1 MKSTALAL
9 MAAGLI
15 LVFAAPVIATGW
27 KGHAP
32 LVNQQETCKDGE
44 VWDEAM
50 KKCVKKEG

>member
-1 MKSTALAL
+1 

-27 KGHAP
+27 KGGAP
-32 LVNQQETCKDGE
+32 LVNQQDKCKDGE
-44 VWDEAM
+44 VRDETM